1 MKGNIKSPNKDL
13 EKKKKEA
20 EEAAKLEA
28 AAAEAIPEQN
38 VVHIETEGFGKFE
51 FIDGT
56 IYEGQWKLIDNVKM
70 RHGEGTLR
78 HSGIDLKFLQVWFVN
93 SIQGSSSETAE
104 EYRGTWA
111 EDKMHGYGVYRYT
124 SGAVY
129 SGEWVKGKQEGKVIL
144 DLETGVLIC
153 EGTLWISRWLKVW
166 RWMERSENARWWS
179 VYRFEWQQMGR

>member
-13 EKKKKEA
+13 DKKKKEA

-56 IYEGQWKLIDNVKM
+56 IYEGQWKLVDNVKM

-78 HSGIDLKFLQVWFVN
+78 HAGIDLKV
-93 SIQGSSSETAE
+93 
-104 EYRGTWA
+104 
-111 EDKMHGYGVYRYT
+111 
-124 SGAVY
+124 
-129 SGEWVKGKQEGKVIL
+129 
-144 DLETGVLIC
+144 
-153 EGTLWISRWLKVW
+153 
-166 RWMERSENARWWS
+166 
-179 VYRFEWQQMGR
+179 